1 MSPFLSV
8 IIPTLNEEKYLP
20 RLLKDLSS
28 QTNKDF
34 EVVVV
39 DGNSEDKTA
48 EIALK
53 FRNKCNERLITS
65 DKRNLAY
72 QRNLG
77 VKQAKGSYVLF
88 LDADMRIKRDF
99 ISKLIKNAK
108 DHKYLAF
115 IPLHIPENAEYQDEL
130 LYKVMSFFV
139 EMSHLTEKPFS
150 YGPVAMFQRDYFN
163 TLGGYDENVFVYED
177 HEIIQ
182 RGRKRGV
189 HAKLLTKVP
198 VYFSMRRFKKEGR
211 VQVLSKYLIAAM
223 QLLANGKVDK
233 KVFTYE
239 MGGSA
244 KYLLAKKKRMG
255 LADHVSK
262 YFDKLKNILEEE
274 EKSS

>member
-20 RLLKDLSS
+20 RLLKDLSK
-28 QTNKDF
+28 QKNKDF
-34 EVVVV
+34 EVIVV
-39 DGNSEDKTA
+39 DGNSEDQTA

-53 FRNKCNERLITS
+53 YKKLCNEKLVIS

-77 VKQAKGSYVLF
+77 VKGAIGKYVLF
-88 LDADMRIKRDF
+88 LDADMRIKSNF
-99 ISKLIKNAK
+99 IAKLIKNAK
-108 DHKYLAF
+108 EHKYLSF
-115 IPLHIPENAEYQDEL
+115 IPVHVPDNGEYQDEL

-139 EMSHLTEKPFS
+139 ELSQLTEKPFS
-150 YGPVAMFQRDYFN
+150 YGPVAMFDRDYFN
-163 TLGGYDENVFVYED
+163 SIGGYDEKVFVYED

-189 HAKLLTKVP
+189 HAKLLPKVP

-211 VQVLSKYLIAAM
+211 VKVLSKYLIAAM
-223 QLLANGKVDK
+223 QLLASGKVDK

-244 KYLLAKKKRMG
+244 SYLLSKKKRLG
-255 LADHVSK
+255 LADHVNK
-262 YFDKLKNILEEE
+262 YFDNLKSILEEQ
-274 EKSS
+274 

>member
-1 MSPFLSV
+1 MSAFLSV

-20 RLLKDLSS
+20 RILKDLARQSS
-28 QTNKDF
+28 KDF
-34 EVVVV
+34 EVIVV
-39 DGNSEDKTA
+39 DGNSEDQTA
-48 EIALK
+48 EIALQYK
-53 FRNKCNERLITS
+53 KKCNEKLVVS

-77 VKQAKGSYVLF
+77 VKHAKGNYVLF
-88 LDADMRIKRDF
+88 LDADMRIKPDF

-108 DHKYLAF
+108 DHKYLVF
-115 IPLHIPENAEYQDEL
+115 IPLHVPENAEYQDEL
-130 LYKVMSFFV
+130 LYNVISFFV

-150 YGPVAMFQRDYFN
+150 YGPVAMFQREYFN

-182 RGRKRGV
+182 RGRKIGV

-211 VQVLSKYLIAAM
+211 IKVFSKYLIASM
-223 QLLANGKVDK
+223 QLLVNGKVDRN
-233 KVFTYE
+233 VFSYE

-244 KYLLAKKKRMG
+244 KYLLAKKKRVG
-255 LADHVSK
+255 LATHVSK
-262 YFDKLKNILEEE
+262 YFDKLKNILEEQE
-274 EKSS
+274 SL